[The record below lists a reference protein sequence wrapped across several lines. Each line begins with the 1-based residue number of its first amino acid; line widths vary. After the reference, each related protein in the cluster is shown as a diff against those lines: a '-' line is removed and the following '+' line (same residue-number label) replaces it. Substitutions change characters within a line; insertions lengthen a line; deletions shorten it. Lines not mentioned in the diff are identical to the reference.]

1 MNYAR
6 LALAAVAATVVD
18 AVYGFLVYGM
28 ADGSRVRPV
37 SGSLPRRGHRPRVPA
52 A

>member
-6 LALAAVAATVVD
+6 LALAAVAATVFD

-28 ADGSRVRPV
+28 LLAPSSRGTRGSTGRTRPA
-37 SGSLPRRGHRPRVPA
+37 RRTCR
-52 A
+52 